1 MLSISAVAEMT
12 IQIVEFSQKH
22 LPIAAELLNE
32 EYENSSEFIP
42 FDQERV
48 LSEIRRHN
56 LKVLTV
62 EENDKVLGL
71 VATHPEE
78 HRDISIHWLAIRK
91 GNDHGN
97 IENVLISE
105 IEKNTDVDSVST
117 MIDEGSP
124 KIKEWV
130 DRGYVLQPGFQRM
143 SAKLEGLK
151 PIPKVAE
158 EIRLRSLRLDEEKE
172 FVAAIN
178 AGFGWQR
185 LELGDLQNW
194 KKEDPPFNEDWVQVA
209 EFNHT
214 IVSAVVARP
223 DTAYNRHLHVNRGYL
238 GPAATLTEFRNKHL
252 ASALTAQAMNFL
264 FRIGMTMVRLG
275 TSEQNKSS
283 IALLRSLGFQVETVR
298 KILRKKTKKNLNEP

>member
-12 IQIVEFSQKH
+12 IQIVEFNQKH
-22 LPIAAELLNE
+22 LPTAAELMNE

-42 FDQERV
+42 FDQKRV
-48 LSEIRRHN
+48 VSEIRRHN
-56 LKVLTV
+56 LKVLIA
-62 EENDKVLGL
+62 EENGKVLGL

-78 HRDISIHWLAIRK
+78 HRDISIHWLAIRR
-91 GNDHGN
+91 GIDHRN
-97 IENVLISE
+97 IENVLIGE
-105 IEKNTDVDSVST
+105 VEKNTDVDSVST

-124 KIKEWV
+124 KIKEWI

-151 PIPKVAE
+151 PIPKVAKG
-158 EIRLRSLRLDEEKE
+158 IKLRSLRLDEEKE
-172 FVAAIN
+172 FVAMIN

-185 LELGDLQNW
+185 LELGDLENW
-194 KKEDPPFNEDWVQVA
+194 KKEDPPFNEEWVQVA
-209 EFNHT
+209 EFNHR
-214 IVSAVVARP
+214 IVSTVVARP

-238 GPAATLTEFRNKHL
+238 GPAATLPEFRNKHL

>member
-1 MLSISAVAEMT
+1 MV

-22 LPIAAELLNE
+22 LPTATELLNE

-56 LKVLTV
+56 LKVLTA
-62 EENDKVLGL
+62 EENGKVLGL
-71 VATHPEE
+71 AATHPEGRE
-78 HRDISIHWLAIRK
+78 DVSIHWLAVSK
-91 GNDHGN
+91 GNDHVS
-97 IENVLISE
+97 IENALISE
-105 IEKNTDVDSVST
+105 IEKNADVDSVST

-130 DRGYVLQPGFQRM
+130 ARGYVLQPGFQRM
-143 SAKLEGLK
+143 STKLEGLK
-151 PIPKVAE
+151 PIPKVVE
-158 EIRLRSLRLDEEKE
+158 GIKLRSLRLNEEKE

-185 LELGDLQNW
+185 LELGDLENW

-209 EFNHT
+209 EFNHK

-223 DTAYNRHLHVNRGYL
+223 DTAYNRHLHLNRGYL
-238 GPAATLTEFRNKHL
+238 GPASTLTEFRNKHL
-252 ASALTAQAMNFL
+252 ASALTARAINSL
-264 FRIGMTMVRLG
+264 FENGMTMVRLG
-275 TSEQNKSS
+275 TSEQNTS
-283 IALLRSLGFQVETVR
+283 
-298 KILRKKTKKNLNEP
+298 